1 MLFNTFVHIPG
12 IGETTERRLWQAG
25 VETWADFRP
34 PYPPFLSGQK
44 VKLIETHLARSRA
57 QAGQQAPHEFLR
69 QLPASQRWRV
79 FPLYRD
85 SVAYLDIETTG
96 LSFSDHCIT
105 TISLYDGKEVFTYV
119 QGENL
124 ADFAEDIGRY
134 RMLVTYN
141 GKAFDVPMLERHFGF
156 KLTQAHLD
164 LRPLLQGLGF
174 VGGLKGCEKQ
184 MGLDRGNLA
193 GVDGYFAVLL
203 WREYCR
209 TKEPRVL
216 ETLLAYNVEDTVNLE
231 LLLVQAYNLKLAGT
245 PFAESHRLPM
255 PSLPEKPFLPDLE
268 LIDRL
273 RGGLRERP
281 GY

>member
-25 VETWADFRP
+25 VICWDDFKP
-34 PYPPFLSGQK
+34 PYPAFLSGQK
-44 VKLIETHLARSRA
+44 VRLIEDHLALSRA
-57 QAGQQAPHEFLR
+57 QAERQAPLAFLR
-69 QLPASQRWRV
+69 QLPAAQRWRI
-79 FPLYRD
+79 FPHYRD
-85 SVAYLDIETTG
+85 AVAYLDIETTG
-96 LSFSDHCIT
+96 LSFTDHSIT

-134 RMLVTYN
+134 QLLVTYN

-156 KLTQAHLD
+156 KLNQAHID

-184 MGLDRGNLA
+184 LGLDRGALA
-193 GVDGYFAVLL
+193 GVDGWFAVLL
-203 WREYCR
+203 WREYRR
-209 TKEPRVL
+209 TRARRVL

-231 LLLVQAYNLKLAGT
+231 SLLVKAYNLKLAAT

-255 PSLPEKPFLPDLE
+255 PIPPEKAFLPDLE
-268 LIDRL
+268 LIARL
-273 RGGLRERP
+273 RGH
-281 GY
+281 

>member
-25 VETWADFRP
+25 VETWDDFRP
-34 PYPPFLSGQK
+34 PYPSFLSGQK
-44 VKLIETHLARSRA
+44 VRLIETHLARSRA
-57 QAGQQAPHEFLR
+57 QVGQQAPHEFLR
-69 QLPASQRWRV
+69 QLPAAQRWRV

-134 RMLVTYN
+134 QMLVTYN
-141 GKAFDVPMLERHFGF
+141 GKAFDVPMLQHHFGF

-184 MGLDRGNLA
+184 MGLDRGDLA

-209 TKEPRVL
+209 TREPRVL

-231 LLLVQAYNLKLAGT
+231 SLLVQAYNLKLAGT

-255 PSLPEKPFLPDLE
+255 PNLPEKSFFPDLE

-273 RGGLRERP
+273 RGRLR

>member
-1 MLFNTFVHIPG
+1 MLYNTFVHIPG
-12 IGETTERRLWQAG
+12 IGETTERRIWQAG
-25 VETWADFRP
+25 VETWDDFKA
-34 PYPPFLSGQK
+34 PYPEFLSGQK
-44 VKLIETHLARSRA
+44 VKLIQDHLARSRA
-57 QAGQQAPHEFLR
+57 QVGQQAPHEFLR
-69 QLPASQRWRV
+69 QLPAAQRWRV

-96 LSFSDHCIT
+96 LSFTDHCIT

-124 ADFAEDIGRY
+124 ADFAEDIGQY
-134 RMLVTYN
+134 QLLVTYN
-141 GKAFDVPMLERHFGF
+141 GKAFDVPMLERHFGC
-156 KLTQAHLD
+156 KLTQAHID

-184 MGLDRGNLA
+184 MGLDRGDLA

-209 TKEPRVL
+209 TKARLVL
-216 ETLLAYNVEDTVNLE
+216 ETLLAYNVEDAVNLE
-231 LLLVQAYNLKLAGT
+231 PLLVQAYNLKLAGT

-255 PSLPEKPFLPDLE
+255 PILPEKSFFPDME

-273 RGGLRERP
+273 RGRLR

>member
-12 IGETTERRLWQAG
+12 IGKTTERRLWQAG
-25 VETWADFRP
+25 VETWDDFKA
-34 PYPPFLSGQK
+34 PYPEFLSAQK
-44 VKLIETHLARSRA
+44 VQLIQTHLARSRA

-69 QLPASQRWRV
+69 QLPAAQRWRV

-96 LSFSDHCIT
+96 LSFTDHCIT

-134 RMLVTYN
+134 QMLVTYN

-231 LLLVQAYNLKLAGT
+231 SLLVQAYNLKLAGT

-255 PSLPEKPFLPDLE
+255 PLLPEKSFLPDLE

-273 RGGLRERP
+273 RGRLR

>member
-25 VETWADFRP
+25 VETWDDFRA
-34 PYPPFLSGQK
+34 PYPAFLSGQK
-44 VKLIETHLARSRA
+44 VKLIQDHLARSLA

-69 QLPASQRWRV
+69 QLPAAQRWRI
-79 FPLYRD
+79 FPLYRN

-96 LSFSDHCIT
+96 LSFTDHCIT
-105 TISLYDGKEVFTYV
+105 TISLYDGERIFTYV

-124 ADFAEDIGRY
+124 ADFAKDIGRY
-134 RMLVTYN
+134 QLLVTYN
-141 GKAFDVPMLERHFGF
+141 GKAFDVPMIERHFGL
-156 KLTQAHLD
+156 KLTQAHID

-174 VGGLKGCEKQ
+174 VGGLKGCERQ
-184 MGLDRGNLA
+184 MGLDRGDLA

-209 TKEPRVL
+209 TREPRVL
-216 ETLLAYNVEDTVNLE
+216 ETLLAYNVEDAVNLE
-231 LLLVQAYNLKLAGT
+231 SLLVQAYNLKLAST

-255 PSLPEKPFLPDLE
+255 PILPEKSFRPDME

-273 RGGLRERP
+273 RGRLR
-281 GY
+281 GAY

>member
-25 VETWADFRP
+25 GETWDDFRP

-44 VKLIETHLARSRA
+44 VKLIETHLDRSRA

-69 QLPASQRWRV
+69 QLPAAQRWRV

-96 LSFSDHCIT
+96 LSFTDHCIT
-105 TISLYDGKEVFTYV
+105 TVSLYDGKEVFTYV

-124 ADFAEDIGRY
+124 ADFAEDIERY
-134 RMLVTYN
+134 QMLVTYN
-141 GKAFDVPMLERHFGF
+141 GKAFDVPMLQHHFGF

-184 MGLDRGNLA
+184 MGLDRGDLA

-209 TKEPRVL
+209 TREPRGL

-231 LLLVQAYNLKLAGT
+231 SLLVQAYNLKLAGT

-255 PSLPEKPFLPDLE
+255 PSPPEKSFLPDLE

-273 RGGLRERP
+273 RGRLR

>member
-12 IGETTERRLWQAG
+12 IGETTERRIWQAG
-25 VETWADFRP
+25 VETWDDFRP
-34 PYPPFLSGQK
+34 PYPEFLSVQK
-44 VKLIETHLARSRA
+44 VKLIEEHLARSRA
-57 QAGQQAPHEFLR
+57 QAGQQAGHEFLR
-69 QLPASQRWRV
+69 QLPAAQRWRV

-96 LSFSDHCIT
+96 LSFTDHCIT

-124 ADFAEDIGRY
+124 ADFGEDIGQY
-134 RMLVTYN
+134 QLLVTYN

-156 KLTQAHLD
+156 KLAQAHID

-184 MGLDRGNLA
+184 MGLDRGALA

-209 TKEPRVL
+209 TKAPQVL
-216 ETLLAYNVEDTVNLE
+216 ETLLAYNVEDAVNLE
-231 LLLVQAYNLKLAGT
+231 SLLVQAYNLKLAGT

-255 PSLPEKPFLPDLE
+255 PTVPEKTFFPDLE
-268 LIDRL
+268 LIERL
-273 RGGLRERP
+273 RGRLRE
-281 GY
+281 Y